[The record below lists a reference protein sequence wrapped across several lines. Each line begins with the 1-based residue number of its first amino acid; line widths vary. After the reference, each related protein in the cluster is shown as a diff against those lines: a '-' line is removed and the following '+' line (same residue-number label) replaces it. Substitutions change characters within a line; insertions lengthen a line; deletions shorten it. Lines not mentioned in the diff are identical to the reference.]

1 MKVYTYKHSIY
12 NIEASNFYLTPYQ
25 LYNLDKPLSQSSS
38 VVIVIIVINIVAN
51 IINHYDE
58 P

>member
-1 MKVYTYKHSIY
+1 MKIYTYKHSIY
-12 NIEASNFYLTPYQ
+12 NIEASKFYLTPYQ
-25 LYNLDKPLSQSSS
+25 LYNLDKSLSQSSS